1 MYEQISHALLND
13 ILSELD
19 PTIQGKGLR
28 YFYTR
33 LGANFYS
40 IHSLFSLLYGKRE
53 DFRPQIQLL
62 IETMAR
68 QYLQRTES
76 DYLREQDLVR
86 EQDHNWFLSQEWV
99 GMALYTDGFA
109 KNLPDLIQR
118 VGYFQELEQWQ
129 LPSRP

>member
-28 YFYTR
+28 YSYTR

-40 IHSLFSLLYGKRE
+40 IHSLFSLLYGKRQ
-53 DFRPQIQLL
+53 DFRPQIQRL

-86 EQDHNWFLSQEWV
+86 EQDHN
-99 GMALYTDGFA
+99 
-109 KNLPDLIQR
+109 
-118 VGYFQELEQWQ
+118 
-129 LPSRP
+129 